1 MTSDLN
7 RRELIA
13 VSAGLA
19 LAAAPGAAQ
28 AQNVDASRLVR
39 TALFVSDFEA
49 SKRFYRDLLGL
60 DEVLFEGG
68 FEGEVLGRL
77 LGIPANAPTN
87 AIILKAEGPPFG
99 MIGLF
104 QVTGAKLKKVKKKRG
119 SVNIG
124 EGVLVFNVPRL
135 DPLVERLRAGGHG
148 IVCPPVNLT
157 PRFREMTFYGPD
169 DVLINAIERAP

>member
-1 MTSDLN
+1 MTSDLS
-7 RRELIA
+7 RRDLFA

-28 AQNVDASRLVR
+28 AQSVDASQLVR

-60 DEVLFEGG
+60 DEVLFEGE
-68 FEGEVLGRL
+68 FKGEVLGRL
-77 LGIPANAPTN
+77 LGIPATAPAR

-99 MIGLF
+99 MIGIF
-104 QVTGAKLKKVKKKRG
+104 QVTGAKLKKVRKKRG

-135 DPLVERLRAGGHG
+135 DPLVERLRTGGHT

-169 DVLINAIERAP
+169 DVLINAIERAA